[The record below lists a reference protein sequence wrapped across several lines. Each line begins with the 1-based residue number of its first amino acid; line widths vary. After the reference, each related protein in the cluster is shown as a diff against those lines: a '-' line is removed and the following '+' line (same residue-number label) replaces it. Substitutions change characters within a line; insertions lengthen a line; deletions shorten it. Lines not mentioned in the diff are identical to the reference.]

1 MPAGDTEARGRADH
15 RRRRPGHGRVPR
27 RGRARRGLLRGGF
40 KFISHTIFVK
50 SVRFGERL

>member
-27 RGRARRGLLRGGF
+27 RGRARRGLLRGDF